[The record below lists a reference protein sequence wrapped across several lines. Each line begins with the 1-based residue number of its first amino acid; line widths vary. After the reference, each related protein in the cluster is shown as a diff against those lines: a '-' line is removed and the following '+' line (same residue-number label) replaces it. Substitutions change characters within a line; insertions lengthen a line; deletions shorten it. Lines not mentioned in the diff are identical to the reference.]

1 MPRRGA
7 AALLLTTAALALL
20 LSFKT
25 PAQAVPVD
33 GLAVVE
39 GATAAP
45 AGTAPAA
52 TAPAATSAPAA
63 ATPAD
68 GTPTATPTPAAP
80 TDAATPAP
88 IAVTGSYRDGT
99 VTGDAVG
106 IRWGT
111 VQVQVTIANGQIVDV
126 TALSLPA
133 GDPHSAQLSQRAEPA
148 LRSSAL
154 SSQSAAIDVVSGATY
169 TSMAYAQS
177 LQAALDAAR
186 A

>member
-52 TAPAATSAPAA
+52 TSAPTA

-99 VTGDAVG
+99 VAGDAIG